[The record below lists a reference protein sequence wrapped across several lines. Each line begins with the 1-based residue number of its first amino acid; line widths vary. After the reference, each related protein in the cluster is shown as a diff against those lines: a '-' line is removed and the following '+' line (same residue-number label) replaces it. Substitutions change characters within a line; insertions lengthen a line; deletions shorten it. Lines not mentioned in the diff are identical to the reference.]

1 MPPAAQ
7 TLEAVQMQMRHRSSG
22 VLLRTIVIGL
32 TAFLTLVDLFA
43 TQAILPSLTRAY
55 GVTPAAM
62 GFAVNASTMG
72 MAISGLVVSLFS
84 RYINRRRGIL
94 VSLVLLSIPTAL
106 LATAPDLMIFTALR
120 IVQGLCMASAF
131 TLTLA
136 HLGEECSDMDAD
148 GAFAAYITGNVA
160 SNLVGRLI
168 AAAVVDHFGLA
179 SNFYFFAAINLAG
192 AVLVYYTVA
201 HTTLMA
207 HAGVIRASPFAAWIE
222 HLRNPRLRAAFGVGF
237 CILFAF
243 IGTFTF
249 VNFVLVR
256 PPLSLGMMQLG
267 FVYLVFLPSM
277 VTTVLAGRTVRHLGT
292 RPTLWGSL
300 GLAAIALPLLLL
312 SNLSAVLIGLV
323 LVGVGTFFAQAVAT
337 GFVSRAATGDRGA
350 ASGMY
355 LSSYFTGGLG
365 GTAVLGQ
372 AFDRFGWAACV
383 AGVAL
388 SLAVAALLTFRLTSD
403 RQPAQTSRRRE
414 FTTR

>member
-7 TLEAVQMQMRHRSSG
+7 TIETMQMQMQHQSPG
-22 VLLRTIVIGL
+22 ALLRTVVIGL

-55 GVTPAAM
+55 GVAPAAM

-72 MAISGLVVSLFS
+72 MAISGLLVSLLS

-94 VSLVLLSIPTAL
+94 ISLVLLSIPTAL
-106 LATAPDLMIFTALR
+106 LATAPDLMVFTALR
-120 IVQGLCMASAF
+120 IMQGLCMASAF

-136 HLGEECSDMDAD
+136 YLGEECSDMDAD

-179 SNFYFFAAINLAG
+179 SNFYFFAVINLAG

-201 HTTLMA
+201 HTTPMA
-207 HAGVIRASPFAAWIE
+207 HTGMISASPFAAWIE

-355 LSSYFTGGLG
+355 LSSYFTGGLV

-383 AGVAL
+383 AGIGL
-388 SLAVAALLTFRLTSD
+388 SLAAAALLTFRLTSD
-403 RQPAQTSRRRE
+403 RQPARP
-414 FTTR
+414 